1 MSNIIE
7 FQNISKF
14 YPGVI
19 ANDDISFSIKQQ
31 SIHAILGEN
40 GAGKSTLV
48 KILYGHSFHDSG
60 QILINSQQVE
70 IKNPFDAKKLGINMV
85 FQHFSLFESLSVYE
99 NLILGIDE
107 NLSFKK
113 LKENTIEICN
123 KYGFNLNLD
132 SPISSLSVGERQT
145 VEIVRALLNNPKI
158 LILDEPT
165 SVLTPF
171 EIERLFNIIKKL
183 VKDGLTVLFISH
195 KLEEIINLTNYVTIL
210 RSGKVI
216 GTYETHQETPESLG
230 LKMLGYEVPALNK
243 KQVINSDK
251 SIFEIKNL
259 STNYSDPFSVNL
271 KDINLQIKKGEIMGI
286 AGVAGNGQNELMDIL
301 TNESDE
307 NFQGEIIFKNINISK
322 LSTFE
327 RRKLSISFVTEQ
339 RLGHSAVPEMTLEE
353 NVLLSLNYK
362 SDFSKNDLINFDN
375 ISDYTKKIIKEFN
388 VSAPSSISKAGEL
401 SGGNLQKFIIGREI
415 LSNPDLLI
423 LSQPTWG
430 IDVGSESFIRKSLL
444 ELSEKGISILIIS
457 HDIEELIEL
466 CHQISVIYQG
476 KLSKSL
482 TTENVDMTQLG
493 KYMGG
498 LFD

>member
-1 MSNIIE
+1 M
-7 FQNISKF
+7 
-14 YPGVI
+14 
-19 ANDDISFSIKQQ
+19 
-31 SIHAILGEN
+31 
-40 GAGKSTLV
+40 
-48 KILYGHSFHDSG
+48 KIL
-60 QILINSQQVE
+60 L
-70 IKNPFDAKKLGINMV
+70 
-85 FQHFSLFESLSVYE
+85 
-99 NLILGIDE
+99 
-107 NLSFKK
+107 FKK
-113 LKENTIEICN
+113 LKENTVEICN
-123 KYGFNLNLD
+123 KYGFNLSLD

-216 GTYETHQETPESLG
+216 GTYETHQESPESLG

-251 SIFEIKNL
+251 SIFEIKKL

-271 KDINLQIKKGEIMGI
+271 KDINLQIKKGQIMGI

-375 ISDYTKKIIKEFN
+375 ISNYTKKIIKEFN

-415 LSNPDLLI
+415 LSNPGLLI

-476 KLSKSL
+476 KLSKSI

>member
-19 ANDDISFSIKQQ
+19 ANDDISFSVKQQ

-48 KILYGHSFHDSG
+48 KILYGHCSQDSG
-60 QILINSQQVE
+60 QIYVNSEKVE

-99 NLILGIDE
+99 NLILGIDK
-107 NLSFKK
+107 NLSLKE
-113 LKENTIEICN
+113 LKENTVNICD
-123 KYGFNLNLD
+123 KYDFNLNLN
-132 SPISSLSVGERQT
+132 SPVSSLSVGERQT

-165 SVLTPF
+165 SVLTPL
-171 EIERLFNIIKKL
+171 EIERLFNIVKKL

-195 KLEEIINLTNYVTIL
+195 KLEEIINLSNNVTIL

-216 GTYETHQETPESLG
+216 GTFETHRESPDSLG
-230 LKMLGYEVPALNK
+230 LKMLGYEVPSLNIK
-243 KQVINSDK
+243 KFNNIKK
-251 SIFEIKNL
+251 STFEIKNL
-259 STNYSDPFSVNL
+259 STNYKDPFLVDL
-271 KDINLQIKKGEIMGI
+271 IDINLQINKGEIMGI

-307 NFQGEIIFKNINISK
+307 KFQGEIIFKNIDISK
-322 LSTFE
+322 LSTYE

-362 SDFSKNDLINFDN
+362 SEFSKNNLINFDN
-375 ISDYTKKIIKEFN
+375 ISNYTKKIIKEFN
-388 VSAPSSISKAGEL
+388 VSAPSTISKAGEL

-444 ELSEKGISILIIS
+444 RLSEKGISILIIS

>member
-1 MSNIIE
+1 MI
-7 FQNISKF
+7 
-14 YPGVI
+14 
-19 ANDDISFSIKQQ
+19 
-31 SIHAILGEN
+31 
-40 GAGKSTLV
+40 
-48 KILYGHSFHDSG
+48 
-60 QILINSQQVE
+60 
-70 IKNPFDAKKLGINMV
+70 
-85 FQHFSLFESLSVYE
+85 
-99 NLILGIDE
+99 
-107 NLSFKK
+107 
-113 LKENTIEICN
+113 
-123 KYGFNLNLD
+123 
-132 SPISSLSVGERQT
+132 
-145 VEIVRALLNNPKI
+145 
-158 LILDEPT
+158 
-165 SVLTPF
+165 
-171 EIERLFNIIKKL
+171 
-183 VKDGLTVLFISH
+183 
-195 KLEEIINLTNYVTIL
+195 
-210 RSGKVI
+210 
-216 GTYETHQETPESLG
+216 
-230 LKMLGYEVPALNK
+230 
-243 KQVINSDK
+243 
-251 SIFEIKNL
+251 
-259 STNYSDPFSVNL
+259 PFSVNL